1 MKTATYAALQG
12 SPIVVE
18 YDDTAP
24 CRMCG
29 QPIIEASMG
38 GTDVCPWCDCGCNRD
53 GSKWS
58 AGDFRRIMKRA
69 NAHLIC
75 EDKGLPAPP

>member
-1 MKTATYAALQG
+1 
-12 SPIVVE
+12 VVE

-38 GTDVCPWCDCGCNRD
+38 GTDVCPWCDCGYNRD

-58 AGDFRRIMKRA
+58 AADFRRIMKRA
-69 NAHLIC
+69 NATHMTI
-75 EDKGLPAPP
+75 EQGRGVPP